1 MLFSSPADAEENGRP
16 FLDYVLTAIADA
28 GYKKVCLV
36 IGPGHLALQQYYT
49 DVEKKKLEIS
59 FATQDEPKGLERE
72 RERERERKAVLTTVV
87 NEMTKSAC
95 FFRSTPLLSPLPS
108 C

>member
-1 MLFSSPADAEENGRP
+1 MAVFLSLALNKRRNQAGDWISLLLLFSSPADAEENGRP

-72 RERERERKAVLTTVV
+72 REREREREKR
-87 NEMTKSAC
+87 
-95 FFRSTPLLSPLPS
+95 F
-108 C
+108 